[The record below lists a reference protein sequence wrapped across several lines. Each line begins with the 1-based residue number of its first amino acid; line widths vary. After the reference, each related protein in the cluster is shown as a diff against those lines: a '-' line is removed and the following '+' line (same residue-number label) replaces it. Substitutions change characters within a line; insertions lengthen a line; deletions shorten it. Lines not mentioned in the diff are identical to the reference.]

1 MSRNPKPIRESDQAF
16 MHKCADRMNIPWR
29 VIISNPIYID
39 MLRDA
44 RYSGMSAGEAISY
57 FNEVLHET
65 AARSYVPPTYEQ
77 VR

>member
-1 MSRNPKPIRESDQAF
+1 
-16 MHKCADRMNIPWR
+16 
-29 VIISNPIYID
+29 